1 MGNANKKQVLD
12 PVPKPF
18 VKKGEANFVLSDQGQ
33 RIVED
38 VVNKKK
44 EEQSH
49 ILNISYEEYEY
60 PFENM
65 AFEGGGTNGGVYA
78 GVVKVGS

>member
-1 MGNANKKQVLD
+1 MGNANKKQYLD

-18 VKKGEANFVLSDQGQ
+18 VKKGEVNFVLSDQGQ

-38 VVNKKK
+38 IVNKKK

-49 ILNISYEEYEY
+49 ILHISYEEYEY

-65 AFEGGGTNGGVYA
+65 ALEGRGTKGGVYA
-78 GVVKVGS
+78 GVVKIS

>member
-18 VKKGEANFVLSDQGQ
+18 VKKGEVNFVLSDQGQ
-33 RIVED
+33 KIVED
-38 VVNKKK
+38 IVNKKK

-49 ILNISYEEYEY
+49 ILHVSYEEYEY

-65 AFEGGGTNGGVYA
+65 AFEGGGTKGGVYA
-78 GVVKVGS
+78 GVVKVS